1 MYQLMLSKS
10 NECQKITNLDNF
22 CCFIKQTYPTQ
33 FIGFSSIDN
42 AGDDDDDDE
51 DGADDDRGD
60 DVATN
65 SIANCVMART
75 DISVSQIVYKPREC
89 NNISIFCL

>member
-1 MYQLMLSKS
+1 MSS
-10 NECQKITNLDNF
+10 
-22 CCFIKQTYPTQ
+22 TYTDPAKL
-33 FIGFSSIDN
+33 FGLSSIEED
-42 AGDDDDDDE
+42 GDDNDDDE

-75 DISVSQIVYKPREC
+75 NISVSQIVYKPREC

>member
-1 MYQLMLSKS
+1 MSS
-10 NECQKITNLDNF
+10 
-22 CCFIKQTYPTQ
+22 TYTDPAKL
-33 FIGFSSIDN
+33 FSLSSIEED
-42 AGDDDDDDE
+42 GDDNDDDE

-65 SIANCVMART
+65 SIANCVMTRT
-75 DISVSQIVYKPREC
+75 DIFVSQIVYKPREC